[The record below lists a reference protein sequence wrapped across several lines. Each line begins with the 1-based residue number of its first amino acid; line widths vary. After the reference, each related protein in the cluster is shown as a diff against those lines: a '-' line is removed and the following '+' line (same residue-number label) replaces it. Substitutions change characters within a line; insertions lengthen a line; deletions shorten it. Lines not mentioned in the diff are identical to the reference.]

1 MTVKITKPEINI
13 SQKLAELD
21 KPSGVAGESML
32 RAETPQ
38 EQFNLIGASR
48 KNLLYNP
55 LFEVSQRGNFQVDA
69 GGTASVGGVSPA
81 VYNVD
86 RWYSYG
92 NGITVNTS
100 TQFVTLPTG
109 EKVRSMKT
117 IAMTSSSSS
126 FLHPAQNFPAQ
137 TWMENQEFTLSAW
150 VRTNRP
156 GQRLRICDTLSCFQ
170 PGPEIPD
177 DGEWHYVTGTQK
189 VGGGFNY
196 NTPGFQFQAAF
207 GGGVVEV
214 GDYVE
219 LAKPQLELG
228 KVATPFE
235 YRSYNE
241 ELIMCQHF
249 YEQIDYAISTDTSG
263 AAAAE
268 TLICNGYAYTAARS
282 LNYLKFNVQKRV
294 PPTVTLVGG
303 ANKIEVLHPTSG
315 WVTTTGF
322 GARANVHG
330 ARLDLVHPS
339 SLTAG
344 YGLEVRLLSGGH
356 IEIDAEA

>member
-1 MTVKITKPEINI
+1 MIRKPEINI

-21 KPSGVAGESML
+21 KPSGVAGEAML

-69 GGTASVGGVSPA
+69 GGTASSPGGTG

-86 RWYSYG
+86 RWYAYG
-92 NGITVNTS
+92 NGVSVSTS
-100 TQFVTLPTG
+100 TQMVTLPTG

-117 IAMTSSSSS
+117 TATSASSQS
-126 FLHPAQNFPAQ
+126 FLHPAQNFPVQ
-137 TWMENQEFTLSAW
+137 TWMEDKEFTLSVW
-150 VRTNRP
+150 VRTNRA
-156 GQRLRICDTLSCFQ
+156 GQKLRLCDTLSCFQ
-170 PGPEIPD
+170 PGAEIPD

-189 VGGGFNY
+189 VGNSFNY
-196 NTPGFQFQAAF
+196 TTAGMQFQAAF
-207 GGGVVEV
+207 GNGPLAI

-219 LAKPQLELG
+219 LAKPQVELG

-249 YEQIDYAISTDTSG
+249 YEQINYAISTDTNG
-263 AAAAE
+263 AASPE
-268 TLICNGYAYTAARS
+268 TLICNGYAYTASRS
-282 LNYLKFNVQKRV
+282 LNHLKFNVQKIK

-303 ANKIEVLHPTSG
+303 ANRLEVLHPTNG
-315 WVTTTGF
+315 WVTTTAF
-322 GARANVHG
+322 DARANVHG
-330 ARLDLVHPS
+330 ARLDLTHPS

-344 YGLEVRLLSGGH
+344 YALEVRIIGGGH
-356 IEIDAEA
+356 IEIDAEY

>member
-1 MTVKITKPEINI
+1 MTVYANKPAFNVRE
-13 SQKLAELD
+13 KLKELE
-21 KPSGVAGESML
+21 KPSGIAGRDML

-38 EQFNLIGASR
+38 EQFNLIGAAR

-69 GGTASVGGVSPA
+69 GGTASVGGVG

-86 RWYSYG
+86 RWYAYG

-117 IAMTSSSSS
+117 VAASAAASS
-126 FLHPAQNFPAQ
+126 FLHPAQSFPAQ
-137 TWMENQEFTLSAW
+137 TWMENKEFTLSAW
-150 VRTNRP
+150 VRTNRA

-177 DGEWHYVTGTQK
+177 DGEWHYITGTQK

-196 NTPGFQFQAAF
+196 TTAGFQFQAAF
-207 GGGVVEV
+207 GGGPVAV

-228 KVATPFE
+228 RVATPFE

-249 YEQIDYAISTDTSG
+249 YEQIDYAISTDTNG
-263 AAAAE
+263 AGSAE
-268 TLICNGYAYTAARS
+268 TLICNGYMYTSTRS
-282 LNYLKFNVQKRV
+282 LNHLKFNVQKRV

-303 ANKIEVLHPTSG
+303 TNKIEVLHPTNG

-322 GARANVHG
+322 TARANVHG
-330 ARLDLVHPS
+330 TRLDLTHPS

-344 YGLEVRLLSGGH
+344 YALEVRLLSGGH